1 MKNFLL
7 PTVQST
13 QKIAQAIARLAMP
26 KDVILLEGDLG
37 AGKTEFARAFIRA
50 LTYDEM
56 VVPSPTFTLV
66 EIYEA
71 SIGAI
76 WHFDLYR
83 LKSEEEIWDLGIE
96 EAFAQGISLIE
107 WPERLG
113 KTFRAK
119 NCLKIS
125 LKLINND
132 KIRELFLAPF
142 GNWES
147 RLEKIVLDE

>member
-1 MKNFLL
+1 MKSFLL
-7 PTVQST
+7 PNLQRTK
-13 QKIAQAIARLAMP
+13 KIAQDIARLSMP

-56 VVPSPTFTLV
+56 IVPSPTFTLV

-83 LKSEEEIWDLGIE
+83 LKSKDEIWDLGIE

-113 KTFRAK
+113 RTFNLK
-119 NCLKIS
+119 DYLKIS
-125 LKLINND
+125 LNLTND
-132 KIRELFLAPF
+132 GKIRELFLTPF

-147 RLEKIVLDE
+147 RLEKIILDE